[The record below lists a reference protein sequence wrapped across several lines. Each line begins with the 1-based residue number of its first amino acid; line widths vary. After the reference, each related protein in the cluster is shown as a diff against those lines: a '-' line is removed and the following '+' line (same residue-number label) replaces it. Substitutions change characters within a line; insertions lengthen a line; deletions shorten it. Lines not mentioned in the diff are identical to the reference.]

1 MSDTE
6 MAAVASASSA
16 RSGSVE
22 IPLLGSDSEVIEIP
36 FDGLPALGTLTVTL
50 LSVTECSADV
60 DGNGTLNVDDIDA
73 FVGLFLAGDLDADLD
88 GSGTLNIDDVD
99 AFVASFLAGCG

>member
-6 MAAVASASSA
+6 MAAVTSASSA

-36 FDGLPALGTLTVTL
+36 FDGLPAADEVLNILSAEKAPLHIWVTL
-50 LSVTECSADV
+50 AIEYYRQDRAPEFVQILEASRT
-60 DGNGTLNVDDIDA
+60 DA
-73 FVGLFLAGDLDADLD
+73 NLAYK
-88 GSGTLNIDDVD
+88 V
-99 AFVASFLAGCG
+99 